1 VSNDSQAQAERR
13 QRGEDFQDE
22 LRRSW
27 RLLPNCCRLRITDGV
42 NRAGTRPGDEL
53 VLLSTINILCE
64 AKRTAGRQFEL
75 SMLRPNQQKG
85 LLDFDN
91 AIRRNAGLIFISFLN
106 EDEGLDAAYAFKF
119 IDALR
124 YMRNFGIRYI
134 TLEAFQ
140 ERAIRA
146 VSLTPITINGERGYD
161 LKGVETCYR

>member
-1 VSNDSQAQAERR
+1 MSNDSKAQAERR

-53 VLLSTINILCE
+53 VLLSNINILSE

-75 SMLRPNQQKG
+75 SMLRTNQQKG

-91 AIRRNAGLIFISFLN
+91 AIRRNVGLVFISFLN
-106 EDEGLDAAYAFKF
+106 EDEDLDTAYAFRF

-124 YMRNFGIRYI
+124 YMRNYGVRYI
-134 TLEAFQ
+134 PLEAFQ
-140 ERAIRA
+140 DR
-146 VSLTPITINGERGYD
+146 SLRCVPLPLLKIKDERGYD
-161 LKGVETCYR
+161 LKGVEICYK